1 MNNIQFE
8 TNSYALINS
17 SFSEIDELISNLK
30 KYENLE
36 IEIQGHT
43 DNVGNYDY
51 NLKLSELRAKSVY
64 NYIIKS
70 DSLLLERITFKG
82 YGEDKPIENNNTEG
96 RAINRRTSFLI
107 KNFISIPSPI
117 EVFQILFSSLISLIG
132 TVKDSAF
139 PEYIIS
145 LTFPS
150 KKLIKI

>member
-70 DSLLLERITFKG
+70 DSLLV
-82 YGEDKPIENNNTEG
+82 GEDY
-96 RAINRRTSFLI
+96 F
-107 KNFISIPSPI
+107 
-117 EVFQILFSSLISLIG
+117 
-132 TVKDSAF
+132 
-139 PEYIIS
+139 
-145 LTFPS
+145 
-150 KKLIKI
+150 